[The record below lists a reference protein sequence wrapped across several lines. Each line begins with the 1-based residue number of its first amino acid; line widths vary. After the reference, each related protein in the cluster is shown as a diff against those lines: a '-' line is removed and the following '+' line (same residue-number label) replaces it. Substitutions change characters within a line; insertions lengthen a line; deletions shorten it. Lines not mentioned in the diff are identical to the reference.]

1 MKIKFEFEDYDYF
14 IYDDQ
19 EIIVISNKN
28 SDNEKIKD
36 LLIFGKIIRSH
47 LKSEIVPVHD
57 EEEYD
62 EILKY
67 YSNLKSAF
75 LKEEENE

>member
-14 IYDDQ
+14 VYNDQ
-19 EIIVISNKN
+19 EIIVVSNKN

-36 LLIFGKIIRSH
+36 LLIFGKILRSY
-47 LKSEIVPVHD
+47 LKSEVVPLHD

-67 YSNLKSAF
+67 YLNLKSAF
-75 LKEEENE
+75 SKEEEDE

>member
-19 EIIVISNKN
+19 EIVVISNKN
-28 SDNEKIKD
+28 SPNDKIRD
-36 LLIFGKIIRSH
+36 FLIFCKIIRSH

-62 EILKY
+62 ELLSYYLDLKT
-67 YSNLKSAF
+67 AF

>member
-19 EIIVISNKN
+19 EIVVINNKN
-28 SDNEKIKD
+28 SDNEKLRG

-47 LKSEIVPVHD
+47 LNSEVVPVHD

-62 EILKY
+62 ELLNY
-67 YSNLKSAF
+67 YSDLKNAF